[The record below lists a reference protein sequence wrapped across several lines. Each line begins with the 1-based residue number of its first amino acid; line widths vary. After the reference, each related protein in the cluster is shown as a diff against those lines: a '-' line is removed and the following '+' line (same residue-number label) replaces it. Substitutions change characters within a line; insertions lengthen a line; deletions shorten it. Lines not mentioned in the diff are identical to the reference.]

1 MRVAYLDA
9 SAVVKLVIPEAESA
23 QLLEF
28 VRGLDR
34 AISSELTVIEVG
46 RAAARAD
53 GSAGL
58 SRAAEVCRRLD
69 LQPIDSHIIDR
80 ARQLKPATV
89 RSLGDSPGQ
98 RIGAKGRSVAGR
110 LRDPAATSCQRPPTG
125 RRISGPLSR
134 LSDSSETNECGTS
147 DG

>member
-9 SAVVKLVIPEAESA
+9 SAVVKLVIPEAERA

-69 LQPIDSHIIDR
+69 LQRIDSHIIDR

-89 RSLGDSPGQ
+89 RSLDAIHLASALEPRVAPLLVAYETRLLQAASDHQLVVASPG
-98 RIGAKGRSVAGR
+98 R
-110 LRDPAATSCQRPPTG
+110 
-125 RRISGPLSR
+125 
-134 LSDSSETNECGTS
+134 
-147 DG
+147 

>member
-89 RSLGDSPGQ
+89 RSLGAIHLASALEPRVAPLLVAYETRLLQAASDHQLVVASPG
-98 RIGAKGRSVAGR
+98 R
-110 LRDPAATSCQRPPTG
+110 
-125 RRISGPLSR
+125 
-134 LSDSSETNECGTS
+134 
-147 DG
+147 

>member
-58 SRAAEVCRRLD
+58 SRAAEVCRRLH

-89 RSLGDSPGQ
+89 RSLDAIHLASALEPRVAPMLVAYETRLLQAASDHQLVVASPG
-98 RIGAKGRSVAGR
+98 R
-110 LRDPAATSCQRPPTG
+110 
-125 RRISGPLSR
+125 
-134 LSDSSETNECGTS
+134 
-147 DG
+147 

>member
-89 RSLGDSPGQ
+89 RSLDAIHLASALEPRVAPLLVAYETRLLQAVSDHQLVVASPG
-98 RIGAKGRSVAGR
+98 R
-110 LRDPAATSCQRPPTG
+110 
-125 RRISGPLSR
+125 
-134 LSDSSETNECGTS
+134 
-147 DG
+147 